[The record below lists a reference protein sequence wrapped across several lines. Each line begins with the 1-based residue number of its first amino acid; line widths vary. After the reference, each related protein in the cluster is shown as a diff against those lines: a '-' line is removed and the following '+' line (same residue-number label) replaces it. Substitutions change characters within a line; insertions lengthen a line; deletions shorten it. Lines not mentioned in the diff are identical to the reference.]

1 MKKEIQIK
9 AIRIHLEKYK
19 LDWDLL
25 DLESEVD
32 STLTLDENWNYIK
45 EKYQLT
51 TIEEIMEKIIKC

>member
-1 MKKEIQIK
+1 MKKETQIK
-9 AIRIHLEKYK
+9 AIRIKINKYK

-25 DLESEVD
+25 DLESEID
-32 STLTLDENWNYIK
+32 STLTLNENWNYIK